1 MMNKAFNEMVNY
13 YNEDSISDKYFD
25 EESISINESVI
36 SNYSDRILNKIN
48 TFVVENYD
56 LQVTQF
62 TANVI

>member
-1 MMNKAFNEMVNY
+1 MVNY

-36 SNYSDRILNKIN
+36 SNYSDRILKKIN

-56 LQVTQF
+56 LQVT
-62 TANVI
+62 